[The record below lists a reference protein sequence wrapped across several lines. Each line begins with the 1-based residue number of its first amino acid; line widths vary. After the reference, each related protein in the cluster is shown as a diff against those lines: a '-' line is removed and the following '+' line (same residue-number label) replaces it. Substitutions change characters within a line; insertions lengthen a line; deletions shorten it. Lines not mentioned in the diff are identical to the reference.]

1 MAPKALAIAA
11 AVVILATSAGS
22 AFAQYTM
29 QPYGQNG
36 GMLMP
41 NSGGQTRGYGHDA
54 PQQPFFTTPNVYAQ
68 PAQQQWQQF
77 SPGYGQT
84 HGYR

>member
-1 MAPKALAIAA
+1 MKTILALAALAMLTGAA
-11 AVVILATSAGS
+11 Q
-22 AFAQYTM
+22 AQYTM

-41 NSGGQTRGYGHDA
+41 NSGGGTRGYGFDA
-54 PQQPFFTTPNVYAQ
+54 PQQPFFTTPNVYAP
-68 PAQQQWQQF
+68 PAQQNWQQF
-77 SPGYGQT
+77 SPGFGQT